1 MLEGIN
7 AKGVSITTGGLQ
19 HLVGLEYLKQLNMNG
34 CKYITDTSKLL
45 PVRESLE
52 KLDMGNCVAISDI
65 TPLNE
70 MKKLIQLN
78 LINTPRI
85 KQREEAIAALQRA
98 IPGCVIEK

>member
-1 MLEGIN
+1 MSYKTSLCNIHYVC
-7 AKGVSITTGGLQ
+7 ALF
-19 HLVGLEYLKQLNMNG
+19 LVGLEYLKQLNMNG

-70 MKKLIQLN
+70 M
-78 LINTPRI
+78 T
-85 KQREEAIAALQRA
+85 
-98 IPGCVIEK
+98 